1 MSDFKVGDKV
11 RRTDMDLSC
20 VEPDIARRFMS
31 GEVFTVVDIVG
42 TLNMKLSGLHYNWSK
57 ERFSLVE
64 EDTSN
69 YYKHYDIVIAWM
81 QGKVIQVKDSIGKW
95 LTVKNC
101 HDKGVTMLPTFDKDF
116 EYRIK
121 PEPCPKEDK
130 LECLVNKL
138 EEQLKEAQGQLK
150 ELRNE

>member
-1 MSDFKVGDKV
+1 MSNFKVGDKV
-11 RRTDMDLSC
+11 VRTDMDLRY

-31 GEVFTVVDIVG
+31 GEVFTVVDVVG
-42 TLNMKLSGLHYNWSK
+42 TLNIKLSGLHHNWSK
-57 ERFSLVE
+57 DRFSLIE
-64 EDTSN
+64 EAKSK

-81 QGKVIQVKDSIGKW
+81 QGKVVQFKGNSGKW
-95 LTVKNC
+95 QTLETLSNSKSVPSFYT
-101 HDKGVTMLPTFDKDF
+101 GY

-121 PEPCPKEDK
+121 PEPCPKKDK